1 MVAKKKETNKTDL
14 TAKQMIEAILRGQED
29 QKNGKRMSYDEW
41 LELFRQLPYGKL
53 VEFEQFKKQLPTEGY
68 AALRRWMEIIEMPS
82 KMDKLYQGRL
92 KAENDKNIMEL
103 AVGDDDEAFY
113 ESLIRENVQQLNSG
127 STSPQETARITQNLS
142 IFRKELRDIR
152 SRKPKKG
159 TVLEKVLEKANMRPC
174 PSGLGSRLLN
184 GEVEGN
190 SQPFDKAGSTPAGRT
205 KKIVKKSKKPVKK
218 TIKSPFSSSGENGSK
233 ESNTKKSKKL
243 EKQGKKKASKTA
255 SKAKLSK
262 KTSKVSSGKE
272 NNG

>member
-1 MVAKKKETNKTDL
+1 MVAKKKETNKIEL
-14 TAKQMIEAILRGQED
+14 TAIEMIEAILRGEESGEQIIYD
-29 QKNGKRMSYDEW
+29 RIKYDEW
-41 LELFRQLPYGKL
+41 LEIFRQLPYGKL

-190 SQPFDKAGSTPAGRT
+190 SQPFDEAGSTPAGRT
-205 KKIVKKSKKPVKK
+205 KKIVKKSKKPA
-218 TIKSPFSSSGENGSK
+218 
-233 ESNTKKSKKL
+233 
-243 EKQGKKKASKTA
+243 KKKASKTA
-255 SKAKLSK
+255 SKTKLSK

-272 NNG
+272 NNGGK

>member
-1 MVAKKKETNKTDL
+1 MVAKKKVTDETEKL
-14 TAKQMIEAILRGQED
+14 TEEIIQVILKKQ
-29 QKNGKRMSYDEW
+29 MSYDEW
-41 LELFRQLPYGKL
+41 LEFFRQLPYGQL
-53 VEFEQFKKQLPTEGY
+53 VEFERFKKQLPTEGY

-159 TVLEKVLEKANMRPC
+159 TVLEKVLEKAAMPKKQK
-174 PSGLGSRLLN
+174 
-184 GEVEGN
+184 EV
-190 SQPFDKAGSTPAGRT
+190 
-205 KKIVKKSKKPVKK
+205 KKI
-218 TIKSPFSSSGENGSK
+218 IKPFSSSGENGSE
-233 ESNTKKSKKL
+233 ESKTKKLKKL
-243 EKQGKKKASKTA
+243 EKHGKKKASKTA

-272 NNG
+272 NDEGK